1 MESCSMSSGFIQV
14 AETADLISM
23 VLFMNNEKGYIV
35 QWVEVDLVS
44 NHLRIKKRES
54 Y

>member
-35 QWVEVDLVS
+35 QWVEGRRAGSLS
-44 NHLRIKKRES
+44 SICE
-54 Y
+54 